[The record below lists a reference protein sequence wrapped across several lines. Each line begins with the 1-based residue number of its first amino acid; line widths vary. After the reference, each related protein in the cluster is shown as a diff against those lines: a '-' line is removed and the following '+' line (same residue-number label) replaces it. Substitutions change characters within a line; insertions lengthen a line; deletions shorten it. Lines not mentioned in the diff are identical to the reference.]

1 MKKIN
6 LGHKELI
13 HFVGIGGIGMSGLA
27 QIMKNMGFR
36 IQGSDQKKNK
46 NTTSCSRSGIKIFIG
61 HSSQNIK
68 KATILVKSTAIKD
81 NNIEIKYAKKNKIEK
96 VDNSNATYEFMV
108 ISGFEREIDKD
119 ASRRGTAELPAE
131 MQIKKL
137 MKAGSQVMINFDFGT
152 RSQANS
158 ELMKN
163 ARSYKTMAS
172 AVNALANNGWEFIN
186 ANVVNLG
193 TTKAHYYYMK
203 RSK

>member
-1 MKKIN
+1 MKKIT
-6 LGHKELI
+6 LI
-13 HFVGIGGIGMSGLA
+13 ILVAMVPFMTMA
-27 QIMKNMGFR
+27 
-36 IQGSDQKKNK
+36 QKK
-46 NTTSCSRSGIKIFIG
+46 S
-61 HSSQNIK
+61 K
-68 KATILVKSTAIKD
+68 KG
-81 NNIEIKYAKKNKIEK
+81 KKNKIEE

-108 ISGFEREIDKD
+108 ISGFEIDKD
-119 ASRRGTAELPAE
+119 ASRKGTTEIPAE

-172 AVNALANNGWEFIN
+172 AVNALANYGWEFVN

>member
-1 MKKIN
+1 MKKII
-6 LGHKELI
+6 LI
-13 HFVGIGGIGMSGLA
+13 ILVALVPFMTMA
-27 QIMKNMGFR
+27 
-36 IQGSDQKKNK
+36 QKK
-46 NTTSCSRSGIKIFIG
+46 S
-61 HSSQNIK
+61 K
-68 KATILVKSTAIKD
+68 KG
-81 NNIEIKYAKKNKIEK
+81 KKNKIEK

-108 ISGFEREIDKD
+108 LSGFEREIDKN
-119 ASRRGTAELPAE
+119 ASRNANTEIPAAE
-131 MQIKKL
+131 MQVKKL

-152 RSQANS
+152 RSQENS

>member
-1 MKKIN
+1 MKKIT
-6 LGHKELI
+6 LI
-13 HFVGIGGIGMSGLA
+13 MLVAMVPFMTMA
-27 QIMKNMGFR
+27 
-36 IQGSDQKKNK
+36 QKK
-46 NTTSCSRSGIKIFIG
+46 S
-61 HSSQNIK
+61 K
-68 KATILVKSTAIKD
+68 KG
-81 NNIEIKYAKKNKIEK
+81 KKNKIEK

-108 ISGFEREIDKD
+108 ISGFEMDKD
-119 ASRRGTAELPAE
+119 AYKRETAEIPAE

-137 MKAGSQVMINFDFGT
+137 IKAGSQVMINFDFGT

-172 AVNALANNGWEFIN
+172 AVNALANNGWEFVN

-203 RSK
+203 RDK

>member
-1 MKKIN
+1 MKKIT
-6 LGHKELI
+6 LI
-13 HFVGIGGIGMSGLA
+13 ILVAMVPFMTMA
-27 QIMKNMGFR
+27 
-36 IQGSDQKKNK
+36 QKK
-46 NTTSCSRSGIKIFIG
+46 S
-61 HSSQNIK
+61 K
-68 KATILVKSTAIKD
+68 KG
-81 NNIEIKYAKKNKIEK
+81 KKNKIEE

-108 ISGFEREIDKD
+108 ISGFEIDKD
-119 ASRRGTAELPAE
+119 ASRKGTTEIPAE
-131 MQIKKL
+131 MQIKEL

-172 AVNALANNGWEFIN
+172 AVTALANNGWEFVN

>member
-1 MKKIN
+1 M
-6 LGHKELI
+6 LVSMVP
-13 HFVGIGGIGMSGLA
+13 FMTMA
-27 QIMKNMGFR
+27 
-36 IQGSDQKKNK
+36 QKKSKKGKK
-46 NTTSCSRSGIKIFIG
+46 NT
-61 HSSQNIK
+61 
-68 KATILVKSTAIKD
+68 V
-81 NNIEIKYAKKNKIEK
+81 EE
-96 VDNSNATYEFMV
+96 VDNSNTTYEFMV
-108 ISGFEREIDKD
+108 ISGFEMVKD
-119 ASRRGTAELPAE
+119 APRRGGVEIPAE
-131 MQIKKL
+131 VQIKKL

-172 AVNALANNGWEFIN
+172 AVNALANNGWEFVN

>member
-1 MKKIN
+1 MKKIT
-6 LGHKELI
+6 LI
-13 HFVGIGGIGMSGLA
+13 ILVAMVPFMTMA
-27 QIMKNMGFR
+27 
-36 IQGSDQKKNK
+36 QKK
-46 NTTSCSRSGIKIFIG
+46 S
-61 HSSQNIK
+61 K
-68 KATILVKSTAIKD
+68 KG
-81 NNIEIKYAKKNKIEK
+81 KKNKIEK

-108 ISGFEREIDKD
+108 ISGFEIDKD
-119 ASRRGTAELPAE
+119 ASRKGTTEIPAE

-137 MKAGSQVMINFDFGT
+137 MKAGSQFMINFDFGT

-172 AVNALANNGWEFIN
+172 AVTALANNGWEFVN

>member
-1 MKKIN
+1 MKKIT
-6 LGHKELI
+6 LI
-13 HFVGIGGIGMSGLA
+13 MLVAMVPFMTMA
-27 QIMKNMGFR
+27 
-36 IQGSDQKKNK
+36 QKK
-46 NTTSCSRSGIKIFIG
+46 S
-61 HSSQNIK
+61 K
-68 KATILVKSTAIKD
+68 KG
-81 NNIEIKYAKKNKIEK
+81 KKNKIEK
-96 VDNSNATYEFMV
+96 VDNSIATYEFMV

-119 ASRRGTAELPAE
+119 DSRRGTSEIPSV
-131 MQIKKL
+131 QIKKL

-163 ARSYKTMAS
+163 ARSYRSMAS
-172 AVNALANNGWEFIN
+172 AVNALANYGWEFVN

>member
-1 MKKIN
+1 MKKIT
-6 LGHKELI
+6 LMLLVAMLP
-13 HFVGIGGIGMSGLA
+13 FLTMA
-27 QIMKNMGFR
+27 QKR
-36 IQGSDQKKNK
+36 SKK
-46 NTTSCSRSGIKIFIG
+46 G
-61 HSSQNIK
+61 K
-68 KATILVKSTAIKD
+68 KD
-81 NNIEIKYAKKNKIEK
+81 KIEK

-108 ISGFEREIDKD
+108 LSGYERDIDED
-119 ASRRGTAELPAE
+119 VSRRGTAEIPAE

-137 MKAGSQVMINFDFGT
+137 MKAGSQVMVNFDFGT

-158 ELMKN
+158 ELMRN

-172 AVNALANNGWEFIN
+172 AVNALANEGWEFVN

>member
-1 MKKIN
+1 MKKIT
-6 LGHKELI
+6 LI
-13 HFVGIGGIGMSGLA
+13 MLVAMVPFMTMA
-27 QIMKNMGFR
+27 
-36 IQGSDQKKNK
+36 QKK
-46 NTTSCSRSGIKIFIG
+46 S
-61 HSSQNIK
+61 K
-68 KATILVKSTAIKD
+68 KG
-81 NNIEIKYAKKNKIEK
+81 KKNKIEK

-119 ASRRGTAELPAE
+119 ASRRGTAEIPAE

-152 RSQANS
+152 RSKANS
-158 ELMKN
+158 ELMRN

-172 AVNALANNGWEFIN
+172 AVNALANYGWEFVN

>member
-1 MKKIN
+1 
-6 LGHKELI
+6 
-13 HFVGIGGIGMSGLA
+13 
-27 QIMKNMGFR
+27 MKNITLMLLVAMVPFMTMA
-36 IQGSDQKKNK
+36 QKK
-46 NTTSCSRSGIKIFIG
+46 S
-61 HSSQNIK
+61 K
-68 KATILVKSTAIKD
+68 KGKQ
-81 NNIEIKYAKKNKIEK
+81 NKIEK

-119 ASRRGTAELPAE
+119 DSRKGTSEIPSEL
-131 MQIKKL
+131 QIKKL

-158 ELMKN
+158 DLMKN
-163 ARSYKTMAS
+163 ARSYRSMAS
-172 AVNALANNGWEFIN
+172 AVNALANYGWEFVN

>member
-1 MKKIN
+1 MKKIT
-6 LGHKELI
+6 LI
-13 HFVGIGGIGMSGLA
+13 MLVAMVPFITMA
-27 QIMKNMGFR
+27 
-36 IQGSDQKKNK
+36 QKK
-46 NTTSCSRSGIKIFIG
+46 S
-61 HSSQNIK
+61 K
-68 KATILVKSTAIKD
+68 KAKKD
-81 NNIEIKYAKKNKIEK
+81 KIEN

-108 ISGFEREIDKD
+108 LSGFEREIDRS
-119 ASRRGTAELPAE
+119 ASSRGNAEIPAE

-152 RSQANS
+152 RSQENS

-172 AVNALANNGWEFIN
+172 AVNALANNGWEFVN

>member
-1 MKKIN
+1 
-6 LGHKELI
+6 
-13 HFVGIGGIGMSGLA
+13 
-27 QIMKNMGFR
+27 MKNITLMLLVAIVPFLTMA
-36 IQGSDQKKNK
+36 QKK
-46 NTTSCSRSGIKIFIG
+46 S
-61 HSSQNIK
+61 K
-68 KATILVKSTAIKD
+68 KG
-81 NNIEIKYAKKNKIEK
+81 KKNKIEK
-96 VDNSNATYEFMV
+96 VDNSDATYEFMV

-119 ASRRGTAELPAE
+119 ASRKVTAEIPNE

-137 MKAGSQVMINFDFGT
+137 MKLGSKVMINFDFGT
-152 RSQANS
+152 RSQANN

-172 AVNALANNGWEFIN
+172 AVNALANNGWEFVN

>member
-1 MKKIN
+1 M
-6 LGHKELI
+6 LVAMVP
-13 HFVGIGGIGMSGLA
+13 FMTMA
-27 QIMKNMGFR
+27 
-36 IQGSDQKKNK
+36 QKKSKKGKK
-46 NTTSCSRSGIKIFIG
+46 NT
-61 HSSQNIK
+61 
-68 KATILVKSTAIKD
+68 V
-81 NNIEIKYAKKNKIEK
+81 EK

-108 ISGFEREIDKD
+108 ISGFEMVKD
-119 ASRRGTAELPAE
+119 APRRAGVEIPAE
-131 MQIKKL
+131 VQIKKL

-152 RSQANS
+152 RGQANI

-172 AVNALANNGWEFIN
+172 AVNALANNGWEFVN

>member
-1 MKKIN
+1 MDT
-6 LGHKELI
+6 LI
-13 HFVGIGGIGMSGLA
+13 SEKTKLV
-27 QIMKNMGFR
+27 
-36 IQGSDQKKNK
+36 
-46 NTTSCSRSGIKIFIG
+46 TVP
-61 HSSQNIK
+61 
-68 KATILVKSTAIKD
+68 ATYKTVSEKILVKPAYTSW
-81 NNIEIKYAKKNKIEK
+81 KKGRGEIEK

-119 ASRRGTAELPAE
+119 DSRKGTSEIPSEL
-131 MQIKKL
+131 QIKKL

-158 ELMKN
+158 DLMKN
-163 ARSYKTMAS
+163 ARSYRSMAS
-172 AVNALANNGWEFIN
+172 AVNALANYGWEFVN

>member
-1 MKKIN
+1 
-6 LGHKELI
+6 
-13 HFVGIGGIGMSGLA
+13 
-27 QIMKNMGFR
+27 MKNITLMLIVAIVPFLTMA
-36 IQGSDQKKNK
+36 QKK
-46 NTTSCSRSGIKIFIG
+46 S
-61 HSSQNIK
+61 K
-68 KATILVKSTAIKD
+68 KG
-81 NNIEIKYAKKNKIEK
+81 KKNKIEK

-108 ISGFEREIDKD
+108 ISGFEMDKD
-119 ASRRGTAELPAE
+119 ASKRETAEIPAE

-137 MKAGSQVMINFDFGT
+137 MKSGSQVMINFDFGI

-163 ARSYKTMAS
+163 ARSYRTMAS
-172 AVNALANNGWEFIN
+172 AVNALANNGWEFVN

>member
-1 MKKIN
+1 MKKIT
-6 LGHKELI
+6 LI
-13 HFVGIGGIGMSGLA
+13 ILVAMVPFMTMA
-27 QIMKNMGFR
+27 
-36 IQGSDQKKNK
+36 QKK
-46 NTTSCSRSGIKIFIG
+46 S
-61 HSSQNIK
+61 K
-68 KATILVKSTAIKD
+68 KGKQ
-81 NNIEIKYAKKNKIEK
+81 NKIEK

-119 ASRRGTAELPAE
+119 DSRKGTSEIPSEL
-131 MQIKKL
+131 QIKKL

-158 ELMKN
+158 DLMKN
-163 ARSYKTMAS
+163 ARSYRSMAS
-172 AVNALANNGWEFIN
+172 AVNALANYGWEFVN

>member
-1 MKKIN
+1 
-6 LGHKELI
+6 
-13 HFVGIGGIGMSGLA
+13 
-27 QIMKNMGFR
+27 MKNITIMLLVAMVPFMTMA
-36 IQGSDQKKNK
+36 QKK
-46 NTTSCSRSGIKIFIG
+46 S
-61 HSSQNIK
+61 K
-68 KATILVKSTAIKD
+68 KGKQ
-81 NNIEIKYAKKNKIEK
+81 NKIEK

-119 ASRRGTAELPAE
+119 DSRKGTSEIPSEL
-131 MQIKKL
+131 QIKKL

-158 ELMKN
+158 DLMKN
-163 ARSYKTMAS
+163 ARSYRSMAS
-172 AVNALANNGWEFIN
+172 AVNALANYGWEFVN

>member
-1 MKKIN
+1 
-6 LGHKELI
+6 
-13 HFVGIGGIGMSGLA
+13 
-27 QIMKNMGFR
+27 MKNITLMLLLAMVPFMTMA
-36 IQGSDQKKNK
+36 QKK
-46 NTTSCSRSGIKIFIG
+46 S
-61 HSSQNIK
+61 K
-68 KATILVKSTAIKD
+68 KGKQ
-81 NNIEIKYAKKNKIEK
+81 NKIEK

-119 ASRRGTAELPAE
+119 DSRKGTSEIPSEL
-131 MQIKKL
+131 QIKKL

-158 ELMKN
+158 DLMKN
-163 ARSYKTMAS
+163 ARSYRSMAS
-172 AVNALANNGWEFIN
+172 AVNALANYGWEFVN